1 MHRKAAEKPFTCE
14 RRHIIITRREQ
25 PQYGDA
31 PLIIYIKMRCA
42 KAAALGS
49 LRSALPTCSPCVA
62 FGSANIYQRS
72 VAPPPPCCY
81 GSLRRTCRFRQRRRP
96 TLCRRR
102 QPTAAAAAPTLP
114 FPQGVGGAL
123 LCKMPLCA
131 PFFPRCRL
139 GAFLY
144 LII

>member
-1 MHRKAAEKPFTCE
+1 MHRKAALKPFTCE
-14 RRHIIITRREQ
+14 SRHIIITKREQ

-31 PLIIYIKMRCA
+31 PLIIYKDALRQ
-42 KAAALGS
+42 AAAHGS

-62 FGSANIYQRS
+62 FGSANIYQPS
-72 VAPPPPCCY
+72 VAPPLPCCN
-81 GSLRRTCRFRQRRRP
+81 GSFRRPCRFRQRRRP
-96 TLCRRR
+96 ALCRRR
-102 QPTAAAAAPTLP
+102 QPSAAAAAPTLP
-114 FPQGVGGAL
+114 LQQGRGGAL